1 MLHGSGT
8 RKLPHDKRL
17 QSDRNGVTALRSVP
31 LVGGVRAAISC
42 GADMAL
48 SEFERKRFERIVG
61 AFIEKRRPPPHVR
74 PKLDLGFRIAGQS
87 VELFEVRPRYD
98 KPSEKLEHAFAKAT
112 YVKAQD
118 AWRVFWQRA
127 DLKWHRYDPAPE
139 VPSLEDFLALV
150 QEDKHACFF
159 G

>member
-1 MLHGSGT
+1 
-8 RKLPHDKRL
+8 
-17 QSDRNGVTALRSVP
+17 
-31 LVGGVRAAISC
+31 
-42 GADMAL
+42 MAL

-74 PKLDLGFRIAGQS
+74 PKLDLGFRVAGQS
-87 VELFEVRPRYD
+87 IELFEVRPRYD

-112 YVKAQD
+112 YVKAQGV
-118 AWRVFWQRA
+118 WRVFWQRA

-139 VPSLEDFLALV
+139 VPSLEDFLVLV

>member
-1 MLHGSGT
+1 
-8 RKLPHDKRL
+8 
-17 QSDRNGVTALRSVP
+17 
-31 LVGGVRAAISC
+31 
-42 GADMAL
+42 MAL
-48 SEFERKRFERIVG
+48 SEFERKRFERMVS

-74 PKLDLGFRIAGQS
+74 PQLDLGFRIAGQA

-112 YVKAQD
+112 YVKSQGV
-118 AWRVFWQRA
+118 WRIFWQRA

-139 VPSLEDFLALV
+139 VPSLEDFLQLV

>member
-1 MLHGSGT
+1 
-8 RKLPHDKRL
+8 
-17 QSDRNGVTALRSVP
+17 
-31 LVGGVRAAISC
+31 
-42 GADMAL
+42 MAL
-48 SEFERKRFERIVG
+48 TEFERKRFERIVG
-61 AFIEKRRPPPHVR
+61 AFIEKHRPPSHVR
-74 PKLDLGFRIAGQS
+74 PKLDLGFRVAGQS

-112 YVKAQD
+112 YVKTQD

-127 DLKWHRYDPAPE
+127 DMKWHRYDPAPE

-150 QEDKHACFF
+150 QEDQRACFF